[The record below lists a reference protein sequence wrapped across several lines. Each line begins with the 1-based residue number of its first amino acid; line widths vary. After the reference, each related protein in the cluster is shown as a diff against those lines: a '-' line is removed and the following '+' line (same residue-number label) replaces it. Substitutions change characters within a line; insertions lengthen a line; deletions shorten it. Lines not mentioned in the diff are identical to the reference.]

1 MFARVPVLHVLA
13 ASFALGLWIG
23 PSGGFL
29 AALLGLAG
37 LLAVALGLRAPLSMV
52 ALALAAGAV
61 ATALRPPPSETVLET
76 LPDGE
81 GVVEGW
87 IAEAP
92 ELGKEREVQTLEI
105 VASAR
110 GPLGT
115 FGPAGGRA
123 RVFIARGRDARLA
136 PPRCGLPG
144 DRVRLW
150 SKLHRPDPPRFL
162 GDRDGLAQATIQGV
176 ALIGSASGPERCK
189 VMIAGERRGLRE
201 AILLRRERVRAA
213 IFGLLEPEP
222 AALVAA
228 FAIGDRAGVE
238 ASLLADFGS
247 SGLLHLM
254 AVSGLN
260 LAVVV
265 GALTW
270 LARRLLSLS
279 PLSTRAFGPARGAAL
294 VGLLAAGLY
303 TALVGAPASAV
314 RAAWMVAYVLL
325 AALVRRRATLGGAIA
340 FGVLSA
346 AALEPRILSDVSFQ
360 LSLAAVMG
368 LSWLGRPF
376 EPWLRAR
383 PPLVSLVF
391 RTLLATPLATLATLP
406 ITARAFGTVSLIGL
420 LSNVPAAPL
429 GGVALVPAALL
440 GGLLAPEWPTLARPL
455 LGLAA
460 WLTSL
465 LAGLASTFAGLPGG
479 AVPVVPPTPLEMLT
493 FWVGLLVLFL
503 GRGWSRPLGALLLGL
518 VLLISMGRQ
527 WLPST
532 KPDVVLTFLPVG
544 QGDGA
549 VLELPDGK
557 VVVIDCGPEEAGA
570 RVIAPFLRAKGH
582 RRIDLVVLS
591 HPHGD
596 HTGGLAELAAAFPIG
611 LVLDNGDRR
620 EAPPGLAASLAAL
633 RVRRPV
639 LGEVLTFGGA
649 TLRVLGPT
657 STASAA
663 KKVNDGSIVLELS
676 AFGRRVLLA
685 GDAEAAEERALVAQG
700 LERVEVL
707 KLGHH
712 GSKTSSTEIFL
723 DALGPR
729 WAIGSLGP
737 RNHFGFP
744 HRPVVERLA
753 ARSIPLLRTDE
764 LGAIELSI
772 TPQEIR
778 VQCALRPGCGVD

>member
-1 MFARVPVLHVLA
+1 MLPVLA
-13 ASFALGLWIG
+13 AAYALGQWAG
-23 PSGGFL
+23 PSGGL
-29 AALLGLAG
+29 ALLLGLAALG
-37 LLAVALGLRAPLSMV
+37 ALLAVRLGPRAPLSV
-52 ALALAAGAV
+52 IALACAAGALS
-61 ATALRPPPSETVLET
+61 AALRPPPGEDVLRA
-76 LPDGE
+76 LPAGE

-87 IAEAP
+87 IVEAP
-92 ELGKEREVQTLEI
+92 ELGAEREVQTLEI
-105 VASAR
+105 LAAAP
-110 GPLGT
+110 GPL
-115 FGPAGGRA
+115 AELQAAQGRA
-123 RVFIARGRDARLA
+123 RVFIARRSDARRGA
-136 PPRCGLPG
+136 PRCGLPG

-150 SKLHRPDPPRFL
+150 TTLHRPDPPRFL

-176 ALIGSASGPERCK
+176 ALLGSAGGPERCK
-189 VMIAGERRGLRE
+189 VLRAGERRGLRE
-201 AILLRRERVRAA
+201 AILLRRERIRAA
-213 IFGLLEPEP
+213 IFELLEPEP

-238 ASLLADFGS
+238 SSLLADFGS

-265 GALTW
+265 GAITW
-270 LARRLLSLS
+270 LSRRLLSLS
-279 PLSTRAFGPARGAAL
+279 PLATRAFGPARCAAL
-294 VGLLAAGLY
+294 IGLLAAALY
-303 TALVGAPASAV
+303 TVLVGAPASAV
-314 RAAWMVAYVLL
+314 RAAWMVAYALL
-325 AALVRRRATLGGAIA
+325 ATLLRRRATLLGAIS

-346 AALEPRILSDVSFQ
+346 AAVEPRILSDVSFQ

-383 PPLVSLVF
+383 PRPLAALL

-406 ITARAFGTVSLIGL
+406 IAARAFGSVSLIGL

-440 GGLLAPEWPTLARPL
+440 GGLLAPEAPALARPL

-465 LAGLASTFAGLPGG
+465 LSWLASAFAGLPGG
-479 AVPVVPPTPLEMLT
+479 AVPVVPPSLLEMLL
-493 FWVGLLVLFL
+493 FWAGLLGLFL
-503 GRGWSRPLGALLLGL
+503 GRGKGRLLGAAALAAALLG
-518 VLLISMGRQ
+518 SGARA
-527 WLPST
+527 WLPRAGSE
-532 KPDVVLTFLPVG
+532 VVLSFLPVG

-549 VLELPDGK
+549 VIELPDGK
-557 VVVIDCGPEEAGA
+557 VAVIDCGPVGAGA

-582 RRIDLVVLS
+582 RRIDLLVLS

-596 HTGGLAELAAAFPIG
+596 HTGGCGELAAAFPIG

-620 EAPPGLAASLAAL
+620 EAPPALDAQLAAL
-633 RVRRPV
+633 GARRPA
-639 LGEVLTFGGA
+639 LGEALELGGA

-657 STASAA
+657 VTATAA
-663 KKVNDGSIVLELS
+663 RKVNDGSIVLELS
-676 AFGRRVLLA
+676 AFGQRVLLA
-685 GDAEAAEERALVAQG
+685 GDAEAEEERALLAHGLGPVA
-700 LERVEVL
+700 VL

-712 GSKTSSTEIFL
+712 GSKTSSTEAFL
-723 DALGPR
+723 DALRPR
-729 WAIGSLGP
+729 LAIASLGP

-764 LGAIELSI
+764 LGAVELRIS
-772 TPQEIR
+772 PEGLR
-778 VQCALRPGCGVD
+778 ARCALRPGCGVE